1 MILTSVRIHY
11 INGVV
16 LHKSKLKADMAF
28 STGEQLEA
36 YRKELKEKYE
46 AKKTIYGK
54 PFDRVE
60 ILFDLKC

>member
-1 MILTSVRIHY
+1 MQLFNVRVHY
-11 INGVV
+11 LNGVV
-16 LHKSKLKADMAF
+16 LHKSKHKTNMMFA
-28 STGEQLEA
+28 SSKELEA